1 MSASRTHDKAHLL
14 PSGVTATAVAAGEF
28 HSLVIGSDGH
38 VYAFGANPEGELGNS
53 TTTGSPTPVRV
64 ALPGRSN
71 GHGHSSRDGKQFCR
85 RVGWASVHLGRV
97 GNPAKQRCDP
107 QQIALLPF
115 TSPVVVPLPSG
126 VTATTIVGS
135 DYFGLA
141 LGSDHHLYQIDGT
154 NDPDDHLTPRRG
166 GHADSK
172 IRQWQ
177 RRFLCGRVR
186 RPSLRMGRGTTAA
199 GNSGTGR
206 DDRVRPRSRPVSLP
220 SGMFHRSA
228 SAATTY
234 SAYAI
239 GSDGHL
245 YAWGDNAAGQ
255 LGIGNDTGPPDGVWL
270 CVQPESGAG
279 RSMPPGQQPE
289 QLGALGPGLYSGYV
303 ITVAAAPP
311 SISGTPPSPVNA
323 NTSYRLRL
331 FSQRFAGTDYHGHR
345 RAACLRASPCPHP
358 A

>member
-1 MSASRTHDKAHLL
+1 MSL

-64 ALPGRSN
+64 ALPAGVTATAIAAGTVSSFAVGSD
-71 GHGHSSRDGKQFCR
+71 GHLYTWGEWDSGQ
-85 RVGWASVHLGRV
+85 
-97 GNPAKQRCDP
+97 QRCDP
-107 QQIALLPF
+107 QQIACY

-154 NDPDDHLTPRRG
+154 TIPTTISLPVGVTPTQIASG
-166 GHADSK
+166 NAD
-172 IRQWQ
+172 
-177 RRFLCGRVR
+177 FY
-186 RPSLRMGRGTTAA
+186 AA
-199 GNSGTGR
+199 GSDGHLYAWGGNNSSGQFGNGTMTTSSTP
-206 DDRVRPRSRPVSLP
+206 VQVSLP
-220 SGMFHRSA
+220 SGVSPVSF
-228 SAATTY
+228 AATTY

-255 LGIGNDTGPPDGVWL
+255 LGIGNDTGPQTVCGYACSLSP
-270 CVQPESGAG
+270 VQV
-279 RSMPPGQQPE
+279 SMPPGQQPE
-289 QLGALGPGLYSGYV
+289 QLGALGQDLYSGYV

-323 NTSYRLRL
+323 NTSYAFA
-331 FSQRFAGTDYHGHR
+331 FSLSGSPAPTTTVTAGSLPPGLTLSSSGVISGTPITAVAIPPR
-345 RAACLRASPCPHP
+345 
-358 A
+358 